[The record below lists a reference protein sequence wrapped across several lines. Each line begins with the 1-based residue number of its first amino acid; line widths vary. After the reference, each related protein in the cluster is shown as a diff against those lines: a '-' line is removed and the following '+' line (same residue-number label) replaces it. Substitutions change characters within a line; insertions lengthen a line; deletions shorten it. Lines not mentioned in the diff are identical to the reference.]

1 MAISHIPRSVG
12 HNFAPEYQISA
23 VPFNK
28 RSNQT
33 TSIVVEKATGK
44 VVNVNPDADNITVKK
59 INFPKITQWIQ
70 FRAVSAVNVYFN
82 RKDAAIGQGN
92 NCIKLLA
99 GESTYPL
106 SIRCTSIYFESVVA
120 GDLEIR
126 AGLTS
131 IPSSEF
137 TEVVEA
143 FLGDDIT

>member
-28 RSNQT
+28 RSNQA

-44 VVNVNPDADNITVKK
+44 VVNVAADADNIAVKK
-59 INFPKITQWIQ
+59 IDFPKITQWLQ
-70 FRAVSAVNVYFN
+70 FRAVTAANVYFN
-82 RKDAAIGQGN
+82 RKDAALAQGN

-99 GESTYPL
+99 NESTYPL
-106 SIRCTSIYFESVVA
+106 NIRCTSIYFENGVA
-120 GDLEIR
+120 ANLEIR

-131 IPSSEF
+131 IDSSEF
-137 TEVVEA
+137 TEVVET
-143 FLGDDIT
+143 FLGDS

>member
-44 VVNVNPDADNITVKK
+44 VVDVAADADNIEVKK
-59 INFPKITQWIQ
+59 IDFPKITQWLQ
-70 FRAVSAVNVYFN
+70 FRAVTGVNVYFN
-82 RKDAAIGQGN
+82 RKDAALVSGN
-92 NCIKLLA
+92 NCIKLIA

-106 SIRCTSIYFESVVA
+106 NIRCTSIYLEDGA
-120 GDLEIR
+120 PDDLEIR

-131 IPSSEF
+131 IESSEF
-137 TEVVEA
+137 TEVVET
-143 FLGDDIT
+143 FLGDS